1 MWERGGVNGLPYFR
15 VMYKI
20 PFFSLDRQ
28 HKSINAEL
36 KEAFNRVVENGRFI
50 LDQQVGCFEQE
61 FAAYQKMKYCVGV
74 GNGHDSILISLKA
87 LGIGPG
93 DEVLV
98 PSHTCQAT
106 WLAVVNS
113 GAKPVPVEV
122 DFLTCNINPSHIEN
136 SITRETKAIIPVHL
150 YGHPCSMDKIVAI
163 AERNKLFV
171 LEDNAQAQG
180 ALYKNKLTGSWGH
193 CNATSFYP
201 TKNLGALGDGG
212 AIVTGNKKLFE
223 FARAFANYGSA
234 SKDVHSLLGMNSRL
248 DELQAAVLR
257 IKLIKLDQWNQE
269 RKQHASRYIDLL
281 ANSGD
286 IQLPP
291 VENHQVK
298 PVYHQFVIQT
308 KYREGLKK
316 YLSQKG
322 IETAVHYPTPIH
334 LQKAYSHLGYKKG
347 SLPVAEQLSKTVLSL
362 PIFFGLKEA
371 EINAISSAIR
381 NFFK

>member
-150 YGHPCSMDKIVAI
+150 YGHPCSC
-163 AERNKLFV
+163 L
-171 LEDNAQAQG
+171 
-180 ALYKNKLTGSWGH
+180 LY
-193 CNATSFYP
+193 TSD
-201 TKNLGALGDGG
+201 A
-212 AIVTGNKKLFE
+212 A
-223 FARAFANYGSA
+223 
-234 SKDVHSLLGMNSRL
+234 
-248 DELQAAVLR
+248 DE
-257 IKLIKLDQWNQE
+257 
-269 RKQHASRYIDLL
+269 
-281 ANSGD
+281 
-286 IQLPP
+286 
-291 VENHQVK
+291 
-298 PVYHQFVIQT
+298 
-308 KYREGLKK
+308 
-316 YLSQKG
+316 
-322 IETAVHYPTPIH
+322 
-334 LQKAYSHLGYKKG
+334 
-347 SLPVAEQLSKTVLSL
+347 
-362 PIFFGLKEA
+362 
-371 EINAISSAIR
+371 
-381 NFFK
+381 